1 MFHYMESNNLLDIDS
16 ELHMFCLHYV
26 FKSRIDHPLQM
37 FKDAW
42 NHHPLS
48 TEKNL
53 SPIQLW
59 VHGLASNI
67 AAGDVV
73 TEVRY

>member
-26 FKSRIDHPLQM
+26 FKSR
-37 FKDAW
+37 